1 LANKVIIDDYCAES
15 ERQLMSIPDP
25 VNPEIIMN
33 DSADVQTDADYLFDT
48 SIEKES
54 ATIDFSAYFEAI
66 SLYLVDDNDRVEFTV
81 PDDTCGTLNWK
92 ILNDQDEE
100 MVNDFD
106 WTDGS
111 SLTQSQLKFTPTYE
125 TFGILTEAQDM
136 TYYLSI
142 QYGEDPG
149 IATRIIPFT
158 VKV

>member
-1 LANKVIIDDYCAES
+1 
-15 ERQLMSIPDP
+15 MSIPDP
-25 VNPEIIMN
+25 TNPEIIMN
-33 DSADVQTDADYLFDT
+33 DSADVQTDNDYLFIT

-54 ATIDFSAYFEAI
+54 AIIDFSAYFNAI

-81 PDDTCGTLNWK
+81 PDGACGTLNWK

-100 MVNDFD
+100 MVTDFE

-111 SLTQSQLKFTPTYE
+111 SLSESQLKFTPTYA
-125 TFGILTEAQDM
+125 TFGVLTEPQDV
-136 TYYLSI
+136 TYYMSI

-149 IATRIIPFT
+149 IATRSIPFT